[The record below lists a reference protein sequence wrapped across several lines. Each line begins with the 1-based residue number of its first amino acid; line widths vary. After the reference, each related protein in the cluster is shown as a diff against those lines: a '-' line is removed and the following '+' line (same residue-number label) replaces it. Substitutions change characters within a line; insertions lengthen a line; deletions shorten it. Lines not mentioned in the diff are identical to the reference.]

1 MRWFDSDFDY
11 VQELIDTWN
20 RRRKKMRTAYFIM
33 AVVLLI
39 AGVLTAVFPVGIFAV
54 IQYFAALAVIII
66 GIYHFVAFASMTY
79 YFKDYMLLL
88 SGILNVLIGVMLFVM
103 PVTLTVQVITFMLAF
118 LLIFSGAEKLS
129 MASRLRYFRIPH
141 TGSLTFSGILNIIL
155 AVIFLLLPFVSALA
169 LNYILAAY
177 LLLTCAA
184 LLVEAIGM
192 HKIER

>member
-33 AVVLLI
+33 AAVLLI

-54 IQYFAALAVIII
+54 IQSFAALAVIII
-66 GIYHFVAFASMTY
+66 GIYHFAAFASMTY

-88 SGILNVLIGVMLFVM
+88 SGILNVLIGAMLFVM

-177 LLLTCAA
+177 LLLTGAA

>member
-33 AVVLLI
+33 AAVLLL
-39 AGVLTAVFPVGIFAV
+39 AGVLTAVFPVSIFAV

-66 GIYHFVAFASMTY
+66 GIYHFVAFASMTD

-177 LLLTCAA
+177 LLLTGAA

>member
-33 AVVLLI
+33 AAVLLI

-54 IQYFAALAVIII
+54 IQSFAALAVIII
-66 GIYHFVAFASMTY
+66 GIYHFVAFASMTS

-177 LLLTCAA
+177 LLLTGAA

>member
-33 AVVLLI
+33 AAVLLL

-141 TGSLTFSGILNIIL
+141 TGSLTFSGILNLIL

-177 LLLTCAA
+177 LLLTGAA

>member
-33 AVVLLI
+33 AAVLLI

-66 GIYHFVAFASMTY
+66 GIYHFVAFASMTD

-177 LLLTCAA
+177 LLFTGAA

>member
-1 MRWFDSDFDY
+1 MRWFDSNFDY

-20 RRRKKMRTAYFIM
+20 RRRKKMRAAYFIM
-33 AVVLLI
+33 
-39 AGVLTAVFPVGIFAV
+39 TAVFPISIFAA
-54 IQYFAALAVIII
+54 IQYFAALAVIVV
-66 GIYHFVAFASMTY
+66 GVCHFMAFASMTY

-88 SGILNVLIGVMLFVM
+88 SGILNVLIGVMLFFM

-118 LLIFSGAEKLS
+118 LLIFNGVEKLS
-129 MASRLRYFRIPH
+129 LASRLKYFRIPR

-177 LLLTCAA
+177 LILTGAA
-184 LLVEAIGM
+184 LLVEAVGM

>member
-141 TGSLTFSGILNIIL
+141 HRFPDLQRDTQYHTCRHFPAAPIRIRTGAELYPGSL
-155 AVIFLLLPFVSALA
+155 SAA
-169 LNYILAAY
+169 HRAPHFWWKRSECI
-177 LLLTCAA
+177 
-184 LLVEAIGM
+184 
-192 HKIER
+192 K

>member
-39 AGVLTAVFPVGIFAV
+39 AGVLTAVFPLGIFAV

-177 LLLTCAA
+177 LLLTGAA

>member
-1 MRWFDSDFDY
+1 MRWFDSNFDY
-11 VQELIDTWN
+11 IQELIDTWN
-20 RRRKKMRTAYFIM
+20 RRRKKMRAAYFIM
-33 AVVLLI
+33 AAVLLI
-39 AGVLTAVFPVGIFAV
+39 AGVLTAVFPINIFAA
-54 IQYFAALAVIII
+54 IQYFAALAVIVV
-66 GIYHFVAFASMTY
+66 GVCHFMAFASMTY

-88 SGILNVLIGVMLFVM
+88 SGILNVLIGVMLFFM

-118 LLIFSGAEKLS
+118 LLIFNGMEKLS
-129 MASRLRYFRIPH
+129 LASRLKYFRIPR

-177 LLLTCAA
+177 LILTGAA
-184 LLVEAIGM
+184 LLVEAVGM